1 MKKRSTDE
9 KRGVEWILVSTDEN
23 GNSFTVDRIA
33 LFMLSDIRA
42 ELQKLNA
49 VFACHRF
56 QGIPDRLEAM
66 AKVARRSNTRH
77 AAAVA
82 KRRKAIKAA

>member
-1 MKKRSTDE
+1 MHKRSYI
-9 KRGVEWILVSTDEN
+9 EWDVTNDKGNVPTWEN
-23 GNSFTVDRIA
+23 VAICV
-33 LFMLSDIRA
+33 LMDIRV

-56 QGIPDRLEAM
+56 QDIPDRLEAM

-82 KRRKAIKAA
+82 KRRKAKAA